1 MQHVFKR
8 VAWLVPLLA
17 LLSVF
22 TLGCDEATIS
32 PDQRAEP
39 TPTSSPIQATAIQT
53 PTVFTGA
60 ALVRTVRD
68 AKSGASVLIVALD
81 EQTPEQDAD
90 GFVDRY
96 FTLQRADASG
106 TLSYDLSN
114 ATIYFLQKSLVV
126 SAPTLDPPLNVYVA
140 GVDEYAGIT
149 DPAKAAAYDDMVP
162 PQIEAQ
168 AQAIAGYGL
177 AHRLVEPRTFPWK
190 VARETET
197 YASLLSDATSIADA
211 PKGAQFI
218 DPPECG
224 NCDSGGTGSTSCSI
238 SGTSGG
244 CSVTCSDG
252 YYACCGSGGCY
263 CCEGG

>member
-1 MQHVFKR
+1 V
-8 VAWLVPLLA
+8 
-17 LLSVF
+17 
-22 TLGCDEATIS
+22 GCDEATLS
-32 PDQRAEP
+32 PGQRAEP
-39 TPTSSPIQATAIQT
+39 ASPSSPMQATAIQT

-60 ALVRTVRD
+60 ALIRTVRD
-68 AKSGASVLIVALD
+68 VKSGASVFVVALD
-81 EQTPEQDAD
+81 KQTPKQDAD

-106 TLSYDLSN
+106 PLSYDLSR

-126 SAPTLDPPLNVYVA
+126 SAPTLDPPLKLYVA
-140 GVDEYAGIT
+140 DVDEYAGIT

-197 YASLLSDATSIADA
+197 YAALLSDATSMADA
-211 PKGAQFI
+211 SKGAQFI

-224 NCDSGGTGSTSCSI
+224 SCDSGGTGSTSCSI

-252 YYACCGSGGCY
+252 YYACCGGGGCY